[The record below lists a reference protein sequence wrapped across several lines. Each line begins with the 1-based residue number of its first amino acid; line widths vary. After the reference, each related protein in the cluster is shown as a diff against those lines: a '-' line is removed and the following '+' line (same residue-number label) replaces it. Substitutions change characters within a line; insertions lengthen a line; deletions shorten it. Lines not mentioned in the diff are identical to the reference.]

1 VRVADLELYL
11 SNHKAISST
20 KSSMTWYSMLGWRVA
35 LKGSIPFS
43 LKA

>member
-11 SNHKAISST
+11 SNHKAISSM

-35 LKGSIPFS
+35 LKGSIPCS